1 LTQRDLQ
8 EILGYDDRDE
18 MRKALTTLRE
28 SGFLRRVG
36 SSYYVKTS
44 GANAWLRR
52 LLTAHRN
59 GTNGSSNGT
68 NGHREGAVPTLLEN
82 VVPDAPG
89 W

>member
-1 LTQRDLQ
+1 
-8 EILGYDDRDE
+8 
-18 MRKALTTLRE
+18 
-28 SGFLRRVG
+28 VG

-52 LLTAHRN
+52 LLTASR
-59 GTNGSSNGT
+59 NGT